1 MLALFLTQRCDLE
14 TNFPSIGVKAQCHG
28 GTARQND
35 QLRQLL
41 VVAQRFGEARAA
53 GEHFHLTHLPGY
65 LQDDDGQAAQRLC
78 RLLQG
83 LLHLRVARGTQLL
96 AQPFFCDL
104 LVAAEQH
111 VDDALVKACLFECF
125 EKGEALAGLVIAP
138 DQHGGAIM
146 QVQQPADL
154 GLAQPW
160 SMKNKAHEDLRMMPG
175 LDVLARDLHVGLG
188 SVEGAVDHPIHDSI
202 AIFFF
207 LLALYVRL
215 PLIVHSHYERQST
228 SDPQPREEGLASR
241 HHCSEASMHR
251 YKASGQLGPFRV
263 CCAV

>member
-1 MLALFLTQRCDLE
+1 M
-14 TNFPSIGVKAQCHG
+14 
-28 GTARQND
+28 
-35 QLRQLL
+35 
-41 VVAQRFGEARAA
+41 
-53 GEHFHLTHLPGY
+53 
-65 LQDDDGQAAQRLC
+65 
-78 RLLQG
+78 
-83 LLHLRVARGTQLL
+83 
-96 AQPFFCDL
+96 
-104 LVAAEQH
+104 
-111 VDDALVKACLFECF
+111 DDALVKACLFECF
-125 EKGEALAGLVIAP
+125 DKGEALAGLVIAP

-175 LDVLARDLHVGLG
+175 LDVLARDLDVGLG

-251 YKASGQLGPFRV
+251 YKASGQLGPVKLSTLACTVVMRV
-263 CCAV
+263 TCRAHSFSEASDLSRLESSKQLPIDFGSGAVLLP